1 MSGIAIPAAAW
12 CEIGFGGDGAKM
24 NEYNVLAHVPSRAG
38 VLASELL

>member
-1 MSGIAIPAAAW
+1 MSGIAIPGAAW
-12 CEIGFGGDGAKM
+12 RGFCFGGDDAKM